1 MRELKVKCRNML
13 RNLCFLPLPPPFAAE
28 SYLAQIAGKPATA
41 LARWQ
46 MQPLIAKWQKQ
57 EEDSGRM
64 TISGSVGLV
73 FPMDLWL
80 HVPVTSLT
88 STRSLHRTRPPVLCK
103 SKSPTASGAAETRP
117 SGRVLRGDDLLDDGS
132 LDAAPAVPAR
142 ARCSFQPGRSLQPE
156 FAGSVRDE
164 ASWVQRDV
172 VLHPAAKFS
181 QSYQCREERR
191 AGAKAANPIFAPTAV
206 FWRLQPGLD
215 LLQVAR
221 E

>member
-1 MRELKVKCRNML
+1 MAEAGGFSPDDDKRKRGP
-13 RNLCFLPLPPPFAAE
+13 CFPH
-28 SYLAQIAGKPATA
+28 
-41 LARWQ
+41 
-46 MQPLIAKWQKQ
+46 
-57 EEDSGRM
+57 
-64 TISGSVGLV
+64 GSL
-73 FPMDLWL
+73 L

-88 STRSLHRTRPPVLCK
+88 STRSMHRFTV
-103 SKSPTASGAAETRP
+103 RP
-117 SGRVLRGDDLLDDGS
+117 SSASPKAQRLRAPPKPVRRAEFYAGTILDDGS

-181 QSYQCREERR
+181 QSYQCREERGG
-191 AGAKAANPIFAPTAV
+191 GAKAANPIFAPTAV